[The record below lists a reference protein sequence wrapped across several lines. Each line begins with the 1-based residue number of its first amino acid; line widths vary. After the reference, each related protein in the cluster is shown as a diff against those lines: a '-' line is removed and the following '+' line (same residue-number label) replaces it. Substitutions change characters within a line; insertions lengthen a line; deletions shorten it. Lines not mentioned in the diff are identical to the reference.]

1 MESPPTAEKR
11 ELLGLPLDELQAL
24 VAELGEKP
32 FRARQLYEWIHKKQV
47 SDFAS
52 MSDLSAPFREKLEAR
67 CRVGSL
73 ATHRKQVSE
82 RDGTSKFLF
91 RCDDGELIE
100 SVFLP
105 HEGRNTA
112 CISTQVGCAMACAF
126 CATGDSGFSRNLRA
140 SEIIGQ
146 VNAIERE
153 TGQELQNLVFMGMG
167 EPLHNWDNVRET
179 LETLF
184 NPAGRHWGPRRV
196 TISTCGVVSGIDA
209 LTESKLKAR
218 LAISLHS
225 AFDETRSKIMP
236 INRRYPLKELM
247 RACRDYQNATE
258 QQLTFEYTLFDK
270 LNDSQEEAKA
280 VARLLRGI
288 DAKVNLI
295 PYNPVSG
302 LPFQVPD
309 FKAVLAFQAV
319 LKHAGI
325 ITMIRTEKGG
335 DIDAACG
342 QLRRRDAAETEGVP
356 ATADAAGA
364 RAAAPSSTATGI
376 SPRGA
381 GA

>member
-1 MESPPTAEKR
+1 MQAIETTPKT
-11 ELLGLPLDELQAL
+11 ELLGLSLAQMHELFTR
-24 VAELGEKP
+24 LGEKP
-32 FRARQLYEWIHKKQV
+32 FRAKQLFEWVHKKNV
-47 SDFAS
+47 TDFTV
-52 MSDLSAPFREKLEAR
+52 MSNLPAALRDKLAVT
-67 CRVGSL
+67 CSIQDMP
-73 ATHRKQVSE
+73 AHRKQVSQ

-91 RCDDGELIE
+91 KCRDNELVE

-126 CATGDSGFSRNLRA
+126 CATGDSGFSRNLSA
-140 SEIIGQ
+140 DEILGQ

-167 EPLHNWDNVRET
+167 EPLHNWAPVKET

-184 NPAGRHWGPRRV
+184 NSAGRHWGPRRV

-209 LTESKLKAR
+209 LTQSGLKAR

-247 RACRDYQNATE
+247 RACRDYQNSTG
-258 QQLTFEYTLFDK
+258 QQLTFEYTLFAG
-270 LNDSQEEAKA
+270 LNDSEAEAKA
-280 VARLLRGI
+280 VVKLLRGL

-295 PYNPVSG
+295 PYNPVAG
-302 LPFQVPD
+302 LPFSVPAFD
-309 FKAVLAFQAV
+309 TVLHFQKV

-325 ITMIRTEKGG
+325 VTMVRTEKGG

-342 QLRRRDAAETEGVP
+342 QLRRRDASEK
-356 ATADAAGA
+356 
-364 RAAAPSSTATGI
+364 AAA
-376 SPRGA
+376 
-381 GA
+381 